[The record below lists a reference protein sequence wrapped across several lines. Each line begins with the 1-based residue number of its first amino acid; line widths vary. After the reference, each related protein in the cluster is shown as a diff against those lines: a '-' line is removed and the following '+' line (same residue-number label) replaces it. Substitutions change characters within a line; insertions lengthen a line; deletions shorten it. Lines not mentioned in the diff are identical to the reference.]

1 MAEAPFIRNRELLA
15 DLATLAY
22 ETIQQLMADAVG
34 DENARPGVVAVPQ
47 TFGSVVNVHPHA
59 HCLASRGVW
68 NRQGQWLPLPY
79 VDTLAAEKLFAH
91 KIFRLLKNKGL
102 LSDERIELLL
112 SFRNSG
118 FSVDTSPTVWPQDTH
133 GLERLCRYLLR
144 CPVSLSRIHW
154 TPGSKTLFYES
165 KQHAN
170 DDPLFSHP
178 KGETLD
184 IFEFIARVL
193 AQIPEPRAH
202 GVRYFGA
209 YSSRARAYR
218 KKRHLTLQSLGAD
231 DNSTSQDEPEL
242 SPKKH
247 AAVRKSWAQLI
258 RRVSRL
264 PKLWRS
270 HPREDPLKWQERPI
284 YYERHRLYPT
294 EKAWRNHAI
303 GKAVRRARHHRVRV
317 SRV

>member
-1 MAEAPFIRNRELLA
+1 MRNRELLA

-34 DENARPGVVAVPQ
+34 DENARPGVVAVPE

-79 VDTLAAEKLFAH
+79 VDTLAAEKLFRH
-91 KIFRLLKNKGL
+91 KIFRLLKNKEL
-102 LSDERIELLL
+102 LSDERMELLL

-118 FSVDTSPTVWPQDTH
+118 FSVDTSPTVWPQDTQ

-193 AQIPEPRAH
+193 TQIPDPRA
-202 GVRYFGA
+202 
-209 YSSRARAYR
+209 SSTRREIFWRLFFESPGLPEKTTSHSSIARRRRQLHIPERTRALA
-218 KKRHLTLQSLGAD
+218 KKTRRSQKNLGAAH
-231 DNSTSQDEPEL
+231 QKGL
-242 SPKKH
+242 SN
-247 AAVRKSWAQLI
+247 
-258 RRVSRL
+258 
-264 PKLWRS
+264 
-270 HPREDPLKWQERPI
+270 RPF
-284 YYERHRLYPT
+284 EM
-294 EKAWRNHAI
+294 
-303 GKAVRRARHHRVRV
+303 
-317 SRV
+317 